1 MTAPMQENILYVHL
15 QKDFFEV
22 NTTKTFPLIF
32 SNFWPFPL
40 PFLSLTP
47 HLDSLLTVSGLKPL
61 FSLFLLYFLPA
72 SSLLTVSSLKSL
84 FSLFLLYFLPASSLL
99 TVSGLKPLF
108 SLFFLYFLP
117 ASSLLPLLPFHNI
130 PPLSTF
136 HSSPLYISISTFTL
150 SLIIKW
156 LYIN

>member
-32 SNFWPFPL
+32 SNFRPFPL

-47 HLDSLLTVSGLKPL
+47 HLDSLLTVSGLKP
-61 FSLFLLYFLPA
+61 
-72 SSLLTVSSLKSL
+72 L

-136 HSSPLYISISTFTL
+136 HSSPLYTSTSTFTI
-150 SLIIKW
+150 SLIIK
-156 LYIN
+156 